1 MGMEQQ
7 RHDSSGIHHPGA
19 RRSAACDICRLR
31 AACLPDHLQEGA
43 AARSLMNLIVPG
55 TPQVRGTF
63 LYRQGDPRRAFYLVR
78 SGSAKSFQVNENG
91 HEDVMGFHFP
101 TDMIGA
107 ASLEH
112 RQYAESVVL
121 LERSTVCEVAARDL
135 EILLRGDATLL
146 HSFFSKLAQSFEA
159 ERHARVRLHHASAD
173 ERVADFLLELSARFA
188 AIGRAEQSL
197 FLSMSRYDIANYL
210 GLAAET
216 ISRALGRL
224 QEAGAIAV
232 KGKSVEIL
240 ARPALHRIA
249 ERSATA

>member
-1 MGMEQQ
+1 MATEMPLHQ
-7 RHDSSGIHHPGA
+7 RTSLPPGGA
-19 RRSAACDICRLR
+19 RRSATCDICRLR
-31 AACLPDHLQEGA
+31 AACLPDHMHDSD
-43 AARSLMNLIVPG
+43 AARSLMGLIVPG
-55 TPQVRGTF
+55 TPQPRGAF
-63 LYRQGDPRRAFYLVR
+63 LYRQGEPRRAFYLVR
-78 SGSAKSFQVNENG
+78 SGSAKSFQINENG

-112 RQYAESVVL
+112 RQYTESVVL
-121 LERSTVCEVAARDL
+121 LERSTVCEVSATDL
-135 EILLRGDATLL
+135 EALLRSDASLL
-146 HSFFSKLAQSFEA
+146 HSFFSKLMQSFEA

-173 ERVADFLLELSARFA
+173 ERVADFLLELSDRFR

-216 ISRALGRL
+216 IRRALGRL
-224 QEAGAIAV
+224 QDAGAIAV

-240 ARPALHRIA
+240 MRPALHKIA
-249 ERSATA
+249 ERSASA

>member
-1 MGMEQQ
+1 MHNGA
-7 RHDSSGIHHPGA
+7 GAHHNGA
-19 RRSAACDICRLR
+19 RRAATCDICRLR
-31 AACLPDHLQEGA
+31 AACLPDHLHEGD
-43 AARSLMNLIVPG
+43 AARSLMGLIVPG
-55 TPQVRGTF
+55 TPQARGTF
-63 LYRQGDPRRAFYLVR
+63 LYRQGETRRAFFLVR

-121 LERSTVCEVAARDL
+121 LERSTVCEVPSAEL
-135 EILLRGDATLL
+135 ESLLRNDATLL

-173 ERVADFLLELSARFA
+173 ERVADFLLELSDRFR
-188 AIGRAEQSL
+188 AIGRAEESL

-224 QEAGAIAV
+224 QDAGVIAV

-240 ARPALHRIA
+240 ARPALHQIA
-249 ERSATA
+249 ERSANA

>member
-1 MGMEQQ
+1 MGIDQP
-7 RHDSSGIHHPGA
+7 HDTGIAVHHGAA
-19 RRSAACDICRLR
+19 RRAATCDICRLR
-31 AACLPDHLQEGA
+31 AACLPDHLQEGD
-43 AARSLMNLIVPG
+43 AARALMGLIVPG
-55 TPQVRGTF
+55 TPQARGAF
-63 LYRQGDPRRAFYLVR
+63 LYRQGEPRRAFYLVR

-112 RQYAESVVL
+112 RFYTESVVL
-121 LERSTVCEVAARDL
+121 LERSSVCEVQAAEL
-135 EILLRGDATLL
+135 EELLRSDASLL
-146 HSFFSKLAQSFEA
+146 HRFFSKLAQNFEA

-173 ERVADFLLELSARFA
+173 ERVADFLVELSARFR
-188 AIGRAEQSL
+188 AIGRAEQLL

-224 QEAGAIAV
+224 QDAGVIAV

-240 ARPALHRIA
+240 APPALHEIA
-249 ERSATA
+249 ERSASA

>member
-1 MGMEQQ
+1 M
-7 RHDSSGIHHPGA
+7 
-19 RRSAACDICRLR
+19 RRTATCDICRLR
-31 AACLPDHLQEGA
+31 AACLPDHIQDQN
-43 AARSLMNLIVPG
+43 AARALSGLIVPG
-55 TPQVRGTF
+55 VPLPRGTY
-63 LYRQGDPRRAFYLVR
+63 LYRQGEPRRSFFLVR

-112 RQYAESVVL
+112 KNYSESAVL
-121 LERSTVCEVAARDL
+121 LERSTMCEVPAADL
-135 EILLRGDATLL
+135 EVLLRNDAALL

-173 ERVADFLLELSARFA
+173 ERVADFLLELSSRFR
-188 AIGRAEQSL
+188 AIGRDDGAL

-224 QEAGAIAV
+224 QDAGVIGV

-240 ARPALHRIA
+240 SRVALQEIA
-249 ERSATA
+249 EHSASV